1 MCSLVRRLLLYPLSL
16 FFSLLI
22 ANGFRSCR
30 YFLREM
36 VGVIKLKK
44 YREMKKRYGQEEKKF
59 DDIVRVSRG
68 LEEEWRGK
76 GDG

>member
-1 MCSLVRRLLLYPLSL
+1 MSLPLTTCTT
-16 FFSLLI
+16 
-22 ANGFRSCR
+22 APRR

-59 DDIVRVSRG
+59 DDIVRASRG

-76 GDG
+76 LEEQKR